1 MTGNKDA
8 DIYKQAYGQ
17 EYSYN
22 AVDKDG
28 NPTNKSSGVATYEP
42 LGSKENPFVKPSY
55 DKNKPELLLGP
66 DSDNYV
72 EEPFGESFFP
82 APKVTYSRVMVKN
95 LDRKNSTDPSY
106 GSVVKKHATG
116 NVVTEFYTSND
127 FPTIVDRTVL
137 SGGHKSSGVLA
148 NLINLNVKDN
158 LTMSQG
164 YSIHTNDMDGK
175 MKSQRVYGE
184 GQTRAISGVDYNY
197 SIVPNGES
205 KNIGLL
211 NNTVQTVDSKGNIG
225 SKLIG
230 VDYDVINDFRENK
243 TTTSTGGVAV
253 NVATLPFTIVVIV
266 VPTIIPAYSKHETQL
281 RTAVTTKVIHTSAI
295 LSETV
300 AYDLG
305 SEVSTKNLAW
315 DAETGDVLL
324 KETVNEYK
332 DKYYTFNFPAYWS
345 YDGMSQAAKNTG
357 LEYNV
362 VKTGSNQYQ
371 FDGQNIVES
380 DYLIN
385 GDEVWLSGKAPAPK
399 EGEDEVLS
407 ALRGWVVNVN
417 GSSFQLI
424 DSRGVLIKENVVTS
438 GKIKI
443 IRSGHR
449 NMQMASMANV
459 ISMRNPLYDYDVNNK
474 VIGLKADNNIGA
486 TPFLADTSIG
496 RIVNASA
503 IEYSNEWPSQCEC
516 NLPKMTFVDG
526 KLKFGYETETGNDDM
541 DDVIK
546 RSYNPYLYNVLGNWR
561 ANKSYAYLTGR
572 NYTIDPT
579 PRKTG
584 YFTDFSPFYV
594 FKENVWKITEGEEL
608 KKWTFA
614 SQVTQFSPYGQE
626 VENKDALNRYSS
638 ALYGYNN
645 RFPVAVGSNA
655 KYSELASDGFE
666 DYDLSNCG
674 VSSHFDFQGQLKLNE
689 VSVSTKQSHTG
700 RKSLK
705 IEPSKK
711 AVVKKQVVSCKPK
724 SSN

>member
-1 MTGNKDA
+1 M
-8 DIYKQAYGQ
+8 
-17 EYSYN
+17 
-22 AVDKDG
+22 
-28 NPTNKSSGVATYEP
+28 
-42 LGSKENPFVKPSY
+42 
-55 DKNKPELLLGP
+55 
-66 DSDNYV
+66 
-72 EEPFGESFFP
+72 
-82 APKVTYSRVMVKN
+82 
-95 LDRKNSTDPSY
+95 
-106 GSVVKKHATG
+106 
-116 NVVTEFYTSND
+116 
-127 FPTIVDRTVL
+127 
-137 SGGHKSSGVLA
+137 
-148 NLINLNVKDN
+148 
-158 LTMSQG
+158 
-164 YSIHTNDMDGK
+164 
-175 MKSQRVYGE
+175 
-184 GQTRAISGVDYNY
+184 
-197 SIVPNGES
+197 
-205 KNIGLL
+205 
-211 NNTVQTVDSKGNIG
+211 
-225 SKLIG
+225 
-230 VDYDVINDFRENK
+230 
-243 TTTSTGGVAV
+243 
-253 NVATLPFTIVVIV
+253 
-266 VPTIIPAYSKHETQL
+266 
-281 RTAVTTKVIHTSAI
+281 
-295 LSETV
+295 
-300 AYDLG
+300 
-305 SEVSTKNLAW
+305 
-315 DAETGDVLL
+315 
-324 KETVNEYK
+324 
-332 DKYYTFNFPAYWS
+332 
-345 YDGMSQAAKNTG
+345 
-357 LEYNV
+357 
-362 VKTGSNQYQ
+362 
-371 FDGQNIVES
+371 
-380 DYLIN
+380 
-385 GDEVWLSGKAPAPK
+385 
-399 EGEDEVLS
+399 
-407 ALRGWVVNVN
+407 
-417 GSSFQLI
+417 
-424 DSRGVLIKENVVTS
+424 TS

-689 VSVSTKQSHTG
+689 VSVSTKQSHPG